1 MPGPLEGVRVVD
13 VFGTQALARF
23 PTLILALVAL
33 LPIYQRQVER
43 LISVTQILPG
53 ELPPADLI
61 AFSLVAAVVAI
72 VVVAW
77 MLVLMYRAYAV
88 SCNVSGPK
96 AIVLFVV
103 AVLVGELLSKIIF
116 GVTVYRV
123 IG

>member
-1 MPGPLEGVRVVD
+1 
-13 VFGTQALARF
+13 
-23 PTLILALVAL
+23 
-33 LPIYQRQVER
+33 
-43 LISVTQILPG
+43 
-53 ELPPADLI
+53 
-61 AFSLVAAVVAI
+61 
-72 VVVAW
+72 

-88 SCNVSGPK
+88 SCNVSGLK